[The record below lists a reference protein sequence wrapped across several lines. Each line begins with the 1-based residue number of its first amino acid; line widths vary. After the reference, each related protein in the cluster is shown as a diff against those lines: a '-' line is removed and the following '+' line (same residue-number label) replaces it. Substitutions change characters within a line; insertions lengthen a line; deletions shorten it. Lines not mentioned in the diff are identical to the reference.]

1 MPFKRAVIVFKY
13 KHSALHYAAAMS
25 GNAQD
30 AIKILVDLGAYVN
43 ATNEDMRTPLFM
55 SVKANNP
62 LAAATLVQLNA
73 DYKLVDKQGMTAFD
87 SIQDISDWI
96 VSDIFDKNFKNI
108 LKSKQKMTKMCSF
121 GNYCI

>member
-1 MPFKRAVIVFKY
+1 
-13 KHSALHYAAAMS
+13 MS

-108 LKSKQKMTKMCSF
+108 LKSKQKMPKMCSF
-121 GNYCI
+121 GNYCISFLILFFCYLRF